1 MQKKPD
7 IKIRK
12 DGADITYENGD
23 KVVFSYTKEKGDFS
37 RYVHHTYLG
46 YLDVEHSFLNAELYE
61 DGKKTLNKKIEVE
74 TKHNKSISWSY
85 EDEVKRAFNKCFKN
99 RGKIDLKENLRQYF
113 LEHYYPSK
121 EEQANFL
128 EKHPK
133 EAITVK
139 AAIDIRNQ
147 IIENER
153 ILLAQKSKVK
163 Q

>member
-74 TKHNKSISWSY
+74 TKYNKSISWSY
-85 EDEVKRAFNKCFKN
+85 EDEVKRSFSGGEFPIL
-99 RGKIDLKENLRQYF
+99 KIWKGYHEGRNEIHATY
-113 LEHYYPSK
+113 
-121 EEQANFL
+121 
-128 EKHPK
+128 
-133 EAITVK
+133 AIM
-139 AAIDIRNQ
+139 R
-147 IIENER
+147 
-153 ILLAQKSKVK
+153 
-163 Q
+163 

>member
-23 KVVFSYTKEKGDFS
+23 KVVFSYIKERGSFS
-37 RYVHHTYLG
+37 RYVHHS
-46 YLDVEHSFLNAELYE
+46 YLDYLSVEYSFLNAELYE
-61 DGKKTLNKKIEVE
+61 GGKKTLNKKIEVE
-74 TKHNKSISWSY
+74 TKYDTSI
-85 EDEVKRAFNKCFKN
+85 ENEAKRSFNKCFKN

-153 ILLAQKSKVK
+153 ILLAQKAKVK